1 MNEQELEQA
10 LAGALEAARLG
21 SDRVM
26 AGWDHSFEFHKK
38 GVVDLVT
45 RFDRESERAIVG
57 FLAERFP
64 DDGVVAEEGGP
75 TKRTGTRVWYVDPL
89 DGTTNFVHGL
99 PLFGVS
105 VGLVLDDVPQVGVV
119 QVPALGWTFAA
130 RRGGGATWNGR
141 PMRASAVDE
150 MDSALSVTGFP
161 YSRRSQADRLGR
173 FVSHFLTRAQGLRRL
188 GAAAL
193 DLCFVARGW
202 IDVYWESELK
212 PWDLAAGIV
221 ICEEAGGAV
230 TDWKGGPA
238 SSALFSGQVAAS
250 NGRLHEDLLGVLA
263 EMTVGESLPGGGAST
278 APGDG

>member
-1 MNEQELEQA
+1 
-10 LAGALEAARLG
+10 LEAARLG

-26 AGWDHSFEFHKK
+26 AGWDRSFEFHKK
-38 GVVDLVT
+38 GAVDLVT
-45 RFDRESERAIVG
+45 QFDRDSERAIVEY
-57 FLAERFP
+57 LAGAFP
-64 DDGVVAEEGGP
+64 NDGVVAEEGGP
-75 TKRTGTRVWYVDPL
+75 TERPGARVWYVDPL

-105 VGLVLDDVPQVGVV
+105 VGLVADGVPQAGVV
-119 QVPALGWTFAA
+119 QVPAMGWTFAA

-141 PMRASAVDE
+141 PMHVSSVDE

-221 ICEEAGGAV
+221 ICEEAGGTV
-230 TDWKGGPA
+230 TDWQGGPA
-238 SSALFSGQVAAS
+238 SLALFSGQVAAS
-250 NGRLHEDLLGVLA
+250 NSRLHSDLLDVLSEMMIA
-263 EMTVGESLPGGGAST
+263 EQ
-278 APGDG
+278 